1 MTTRSHLASAGRF
14 LAYLYHQWDRLNIP
28 KMAASLTY
36 YTIVALAPLMV
47 IFVAA
52 AGFAFGSATARDR
65 MVAAVRLAI
74 GDAGAVVIQAS
85 IAHAYG
91 PKLGILATLLGAA
104 ALFFGA
110 TGVFIELKGSLN
122 VIWDV
127 PEIAPMSLLG
137 ILKERALSFAMVLI
151 TGMVLVLSMFISITL
166 STLHK
171 YAGGWVPANGIR
183 IAEFILSF
191 AITTAVFAMIYRM
204 VPPEQMPWRH
214 VLFGAAITATLFV
227 IGKALI
233 ATYLGTVAVTSSYGA
248 AGSLFAFLLWLYYSS
263 QVFFIGAVIT
273 RSRDRAE
280 RIGRAIHKNGP
291 ATGSGSSFEPI
302 RPVPRLSS
310 QTPQGGTPL
319 RPPTGL

>member
-1 MTTRSHLASAGRF
+1 MALRSHLASAGRF
-14 LAYLYHQWDRLNIP
+14 LAYLYDQWNRLNIP
-28 KMAASLTY
+28 KMAASLAY

-52 AGFAFGSATARDR
+52 ASFAFGSATARDHL
-65 MVAAVRLAI
+65 VAAVRLAI
-74 GDAGAVVIQAS
+74 GDAGAGVIQAL

-110 TGVFIELKGSLN
+110 TGVFIELKQSLN

-127 PEIAPMSLLG
+127 PETAPAGLLG
-137 ILKERALSFAMVLI
+137 ILKERALSFIMVLI
-151 TGMVLVLSMFISITL
+151 TGVVLVLSMFISLSL
-166 STLHK
+166 STLHE
-171 YAGGWVPANGIR
+171 YAGAWVPANGIR
-183 IAEFILSF
+183 IAEFVLSF

-204 VPPEQMPWRH
+204 VPPERMPWRH
-214 VLFGAAITATLFV
+214 VVFGAAITATLFV
-227 IGKALI
+227 IGKAVI

-273 RSRDRAE
+273 RSRDRPE
-280 RIGRAIHKNGP
+280 RIGKAINKNRAV
-291 ATGSGSSFEPI
+291 TGSGSS
-302 RPVPRLSS
+302 
-310 QTPQGGTPL
+310 
-319 RPPTGL
+319 

>member
-1 MTTRSHLASAGRF
+1 MKIRSHLASTRRF
-14 LAYLYHQWDRLNIP
+14 LVYLYDQWDRLNIP

-52 AGFAFGSATARDR
+52 AGFAFGSATARDHL
-65 MVAAVRLAI
+65 VAAVRLAI
-74 GDAGAVVIQAS
+74 GDAGAGVIQALL
-85 IAHAYG
+85 AHAYG
-91 PKLGILATLLGAA
+91 PQIGILATLFGAA

-110 TGVFIELKGSLN
+110 TGVFVELKGSLKI
-122 VIWDV
+122 IWDV
-127 PEIAPMSLLG
+127 PETAPEGLLG
-137 ILKERALSFAMVLI
+137 ILKERALSFVMVLI
-151 TGMVLVLSMFISITL
+151 TGVVLVLSMLISLIL

-171 YAGGWVPANGIR
+171 YAGAWVPANGIR
-183 IAEFILSF
+183 IAEFVFSF

-204 VPPEQMPWRH
+204 VPPERMPWRH
-214 VLFGAAITATLFV
+214 IVFGAAVTATLFV

-233 ATYLGTVAVTSSYGA
+233 ATYLGTVAVGSSYGA

-280 RIGRAIHKNGP
+280 KIGRAIH
-291 ATGSGSSFEPI
+291 
-302 RPVPRLSS
+302 
-310 QTPQGGTPL
+310 
-319 RPPTGL
+319 